1 MTMINKLIKL
11 LCSQWM
17 PESKLQA
24 TFIALIIS
32 RILYALPAWGGF
44 LNSQQIYR
52 INAFLRKA
60 QRFGFC
66 SSMCVCMC
74 VMFLNISQLL
84 TANYLIT
91 HKVLPTASPIYFHQK
106 CTILV
111 CVLEDIVMPFPYA
124 QTTFV
129 NAALFLV
136 VFSVFCDQCLCIVSP
151 IVQHL
156 RLSFVY

>member
-1 MTMINKLIKL
+1 MI
-11 LCSQWM
+11 WV
-17 PESKLQA
+17 LQ
-24 TFIALIIS
+24 
-32 RILYALPAWGGF
+32 LYV
-44 LNSQQIYR
+44 
-52 INAFLRKA
+52 
-60 QRFGFC
+60 
-66 SSMCVCMC
+66 CVCVC

-129 NAALFLV
+129 NARSFIPRSLFCFLWSV
-136 VFSVFCDQCLCIVSP
+136 SMHCFSHCTTFAFVICLLIKRYQTTVNPVIYSCDLTHYNIMLNSCCNQSHMRPWFVM
-151 IVQHL
+151 
-156 RLSFVY
+156 LSISRIY